1 MAQTCNHCGK
11 DLGERSKFCPA
22 CGTPRVPGGGAGA
35 SVANRVLVA
44 EAGDTGLNIGRAAVA
59 EAVPEPR
66 IRVARAT
73 VFAADEP
80 AEFGQR
86 LGAFLFDLLLFLIV
100 LMLATF
106 VLSSFSKK
114 SIVGSNVMLIAFYAV
129 ALLLFIFNFVVL
141 AARAGQTVGKR
152 LVGIRIIRIDGQP
165 TGYATVFRRHCIGYL
180 LSSVALFLGFVWV
193 IWDAKHQG
201 WHDKIAGTT
210 VVLER

>member
-11 DLGERSKFCPA
+11 DLSERSKFCPA
-22 CGTPRVPGGGAGA
+22 CGTPCVPGPAA
-35 SVANRVLVA
+35 S
-44 EAGDTGLNIGRAAVA
+44 AAVA
-59 EAVPEPR
+59 ARVAVVNGVDGAMSLGGAVAESVAPSR
-66 IRVARAT
+66 VRVARPSS
-73 VFAADEP
+73 FAADEP

-106 VLSSFSKK
+106 VLSSLSKK
-114 SIVGSNVMLIAFYAV
+114 SIVGSNVMLIAFYSIAV
-129 ALLLFIFNFVVL
+129 LLFIFNFVVL

-152 LVGIRIIRIDGQP
+152 LVGIRIVRVDGTP
-165 TGYATVFRRHCIGYL
+165 TGYGTVFRRHCVGYI
-180 LSSVALFLGFVWV
+180 LSSLPLLLGFVWV